1 LVLCTKYY
9 LGTEMKENEMSWSR
23 RTYGE
28 GKCINLWTE
37 NLKERN
43 NFERIVV
50 VEMII
55 FKWIIKNEWMR
66 WTDLIIIRRGTNGG
80 MMKRWQ

>member
-1 LVLCTKYY
+1 
-9 LGTEMKENEMSWSR
+9 MSGAR

-43 NFERIVV
+43 NSERIVV
-50 VEMII
+50 VERII
-55 FKWIIKNEWMR
+55 FRWIIKNEWMG
-66 WTDLIIIRRGTNGG
+66 WTDLIIIRIWTNGG
-80 MMKRWQ
+80 LLKRWQ